1 MWKARNSLCFNGG
14 TYEPNDVVNKALFD
28 LHEYDDVVKNSVVV
42 NPIPNKIY
50 DVIITLARDGVV
62 FTDAGLQREKE
73 KASIGMAAIDSCGY
87 LLHAFGTPI
96 QFVGKAIT
104 VEALP
109 IREAVERALQKGWSK
124 VHILS
129 DAKNVIQMLQK
140 NLITSWEIET
150 ICKDVWRLM

>member
-1 MWKARNSLCFNGG
+1 
-14 TYEPNDVVNKALFD
+14 
-28 LHEYDDVVKNSVVV
+28 
-42 NPIPNKIY
+42 
-50 DVIITLARDGVV
+50 
-62 FTDAGLQREKE
+62 
-73 KASIGMAAIDSCGY
+73 MAAIDSFGY

-109 IREAVERALQKGWSK
+109 IQEAVERALPKGWST

-150 ICKDVWRLM
+150 ICEDVWRLM

>member
-1 MWKARNSLCFNGG
+1 M
-14 TYEPNDVVNKALFD
+14 T
-28 LHEYDDVVKNSVVV
+28 
-42 NPIPNKIY
+42 
-50 DVIITLARDGVV
+50 
-62 FTDAGLQREKE
+62 
-73 KASIGMAAIDSCGY
+73 AIDSCGH

-104 VEALP
+104 VEALA

-124 VHILS
+124 VHILL

-150 ICKDVWRLM
+150 ICEDV

>member
-1 MWKARNSLCFNGG
+1 
-14 TYEPNDVVNKALFD
+14 
-28 LHEYDDVVKNSVVV
+28 
-42 NPIPNKIY
+42 
-50 DVIITLARDGVV
+50 
-62 FTDAGLQREKE
+62 
-73 KASIGMAAIDSCGY
+73 MAAIDSCGH

-104 VEALP
+104 AEALA

-150 ICKDVWRLM
+150 ICEDVWRLMKSFEEIEIIYIPRTWNVLAHNLAKNSISCINRISWDSAFPSCVVTDAMVSYGHLKHVLK